1 MFYLQIYG
9 SKFEAKNFIYR
20 IKIEDPEFGEF
31 CYKGYVKS
39 LDDKKMVAYESQ
51 IGLIVPSKVLKK
63 FIDDDLTVEIEI
75 EDLKETLRDEA
86 TENDAVTKLE
96 TDQKLLLD
104 FDDENFE

>member
-39 LDDKKMVAYESQ
+39 LDDKKTVAYESQ

-75 EDLKETLRDEA
+75 EDLKETE

-104 FDDENFE
+104 FDDENLE

>member
-39 LDDKKMVAYESQ
+39 LDDKKTVAYESQ

-75 EDLKETLRDEA
+75 EDLKETE

-104 FDDENFE
+104 FDDEN